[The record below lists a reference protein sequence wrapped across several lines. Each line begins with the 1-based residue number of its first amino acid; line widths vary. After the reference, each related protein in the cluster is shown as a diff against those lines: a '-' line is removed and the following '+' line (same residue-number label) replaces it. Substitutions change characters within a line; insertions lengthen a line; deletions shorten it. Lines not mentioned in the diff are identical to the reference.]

1 MEVNQVKVAYFFFVL
16 ALKSER
22 AAAAF
27 ILDEQSFWLHV
38 WSLRSFFP
46 FFPINLYKS
55 VFSAECLLPFLLVW
69 TNTHRG
75 GRGREIFRNGSAD
88 KFGNTR
94 CILYYR
100 THSLPLRTPPSLS
113 ISIHIP
119 FTVTKLYIQR
129 RHTASWQQVKQDK
142 TKLYVYQSSVFVQEE
157 QFKKKICMNIND
169 YTIGIL

>member
-1 MEVNQVKVAYFFFVL
+1 ML

-69 TNTHRG
+69 THTEEG
-75 GRGREIFRNGSAD
+75 GGEKYLEMGVQTNLG
-88 KFGNTR
+88 
-94 CILYYR
+94 ILAVFYI
-100 THSLPLRTPPSLS
+100 TGP
-113 ISIHIP
+113 IP
-119 FTVTKLYIQR
+119 FLSEHHPLSPSPFTFHLPSQNFTYNNDDIQLLDSKWNKTRLNYMCTKAVYLYKR
-129 RHTASWQQVKQDK
+129 SN
-142 TKLYVYQSSVFVQEE
+142 L
-157 QFKKKICMNIND
+157 KKICMNIND